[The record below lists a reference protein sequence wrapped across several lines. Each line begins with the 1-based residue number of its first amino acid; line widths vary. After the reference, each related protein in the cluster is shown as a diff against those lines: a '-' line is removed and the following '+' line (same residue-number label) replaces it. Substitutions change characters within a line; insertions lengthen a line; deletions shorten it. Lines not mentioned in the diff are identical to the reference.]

1 MKLFDLTVASLGV
14 TLGAAILPTAVIA
27 QAAPAAAQ
35 SGVSLTVGTT
45 VYDPQGG
52 EVGKI
57 ESVVGE
63 NAIVDTGTNKAT
75 LPKSAFGTGAKGPVI
90 SATKAQLDAL
100 VTASAAKADA
110 ALTAALVPG
119 AEVRGKSGALVG
131 TVKEVNGDQVVL
143 DRPGGLVTL
152 LKPAFAAGPN
162 GLVISITAAE
172 LEAAAKA
179 TSSQATPDA

>member
-1 MKLFDLTVASLGV
+1 MKLFDLTVAALGV
-14 TLGAAILPTAVIA
+14 TLGGAIPLSAVNA
-27 QAAPAAAQ
+27 QAAPAAAE
-35 SGVSLTVGTT
+35 SGVSLTVGAT
-45 VYDPQGG
+45 VHDPQGG

-57 ESVVGE
+57 ESIAGE
-63 NAIVDTGTNKAT
+63 NVIVDTGTNKAT

-100 VTASAAKADA
+100 VTAAAAKADA

-119 AEVRGKSGALVG
+119 APVHGKSGALVG
-131 TVKEVNGDQVVL
+131 TVKEVNGDQVVIE
-143 DRPGGLVTL
+143 RPEGLVTL

-172 LEAAAKA
+172 LQAAAKA
-179 TSSQATPDA
+179 TLSPAKPEA